1 MATANKVH
9 FGLKNVHYALITYSS
24 SGVPSWGA
32 VKAVPGAVS
41 LSLAKEGSDTD
52 FYADDVKYYHIAG
65 NNGYSGTLEMA
76 DFPATMRQDLW
87 NQSISTTGKLL
98 IEDVDAQPAEFALL
112 FEIDGDQTPERYCFY
127 RCLAA
132 RPDVASATKADTTEV
147 QTQSCD
153 LSVMPVID
161 PTSASVINGKVYYRT
176 TADTPSGTYTS
187 FYSTVNTT
195 LA

>member
-24 SGVPSWGA
+24 TGVPSWGT

-41 LSLAKEGSDTD
+41 VSLAHEGSDTD
-52 FYADDVKYYHIAG
+52 FYADDVKYYHLAG
-65 NNGYSGTLEMA
+65 NNGYTGTLEMA
-76 DFPATMRQDLW
+76 DFPAQMRQDLW

-98 IEDVDAQPAEFALL
+98 IEDVNVQPAEFALM
-112 FEIDGDQTPERYCFY
+112 FEIDGDQSPERICFY
-127 RCLAA
+127 RCVAS
-132 RPDVASATKADTTEV
+132 RPDVASATKAESTDV

-153 LSVMPVID
+153 LTVMPVVD
-161 PTSASVINGKVYYRT
+161 PTSASVINGKVYYKT

-195 LA
+195 LT

>member
-112 FEIDGDQTPERYCFY
+112 FEIDGDQSPERYCFY

>member
-24 SGVPSWGA
+24 SGVPSWGT

-112 FEIDGDQTPERYCFY
+112 FEIDGDQSPERYCFY

-132 RPDVASATKADTTEV
+132 RPDVASATKAESTEV